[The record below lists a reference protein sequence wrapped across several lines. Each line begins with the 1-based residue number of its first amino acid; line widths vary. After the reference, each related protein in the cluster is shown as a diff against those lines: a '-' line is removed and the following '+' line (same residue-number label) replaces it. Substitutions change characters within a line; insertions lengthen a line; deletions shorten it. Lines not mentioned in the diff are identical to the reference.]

1 MGCYF
6 ILQGIFPTQGSNL
19 CLLYWQADSLPLSY
33 LRSPSVKKEMVVL
46 DNSGRLSVS
55 CAKLRCTR
63 WWSVRRWWR
72 WGCLSSWRA
81 HTEFRLASPYNCASQ
96 FLKVNF
102 SLYIL
107 VILFLRSTLTS
118 TAMIPILQ
126 MGKPRHRDFRQ
137 LAREC
142 PAEKW

>member
-1 MGCYF
+1 MGFSRQEYWSELLF
-6 ILQGIFPTQGSNL
+6 HSSGDLSDPGIKPVSL
-19 CLLYWQADSLPLSY
+19 VLADSLPLSY
-33 LRSPSVKKEMVVL
+33 LRSPSVKEEMVVL

-55 CAKLRCTR
+55 YSKLRCTR

-72 WGCLSSWRA
+72 WGCLSSRRA

-102 SLYIL
+102 SLNIL
-107 VILFLRSTLTS
+107 VFLGSTLTS

-126 MGKPRHRDFRQ
+126 MGKPRHREFRQ
-137 LAREC
+137 LA
-142 PAEKW
+142 